1 MKAVRSGSPRER
13 ERTVKCTF
21 ARARVPFFSSCAR
34 RKLEPKWIG
43 AVNIVR
49 FEPNRLL
56 FLHLSEVD
64 C

>member
-1 MKAVRSGSPRER
+1 VSESG
-13 ERTVKCTF
+13 TVKCTF
-21 ARARVPFFSSCAR
+21 APARVPFFSSCAR
-34 RKLEPKWIG
+34 RKLEPKWIV